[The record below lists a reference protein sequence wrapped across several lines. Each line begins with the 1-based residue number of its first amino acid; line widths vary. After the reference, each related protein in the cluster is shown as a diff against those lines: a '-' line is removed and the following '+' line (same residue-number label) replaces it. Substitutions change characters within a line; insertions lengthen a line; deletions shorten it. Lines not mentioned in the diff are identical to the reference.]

1 RRHVRPW
8 DGRLPRPLLPGPPH
22 GRPRPAPPGSAGR
35 RVRGARA
42 AGARRHHP
50 VLGTGRRPAAHPSRS
65 RRRLPPPA
73 GRGGRRIRCGERR
86 HRLRLLRLGAAERGR
101 RRARDRRGRRR
112 GAGARTVRDTLVV
125 VNPASAGGRTAKQWP
140 LLQRC
145 LVDAGVDF
153 EARITSAPADA
164 IRLTREALRE
174 GFQRIVGVG
183 GDGTLNEIVNGWF
196 DPDTREP
203 INPDA
208 CLGLLPSGTGG
219 DFRKTAGIPLHH
231 AAACALLARGDVRR
245 IDCGIGG
252 DVVHRVNRS
261 RKAAGGT
268 VTFLWHSLAALMT
281 YGSRLVRVYVDGRV
295 TEGPMQNVVIANGR
309 CFGGGMRIAPD
320 ASIDDGL
327 FDVVTVAELTRRRS
341 LTGLSG
347 LYRGRHI
354 GRPGIGFTRGRV
366 VTVVPLEQRPV
377 LFDVEGEQVGRAP
390 ATLTCLPGA
399 LRFCAPAHA

>member
-1 RRHVRPW
+1 M
-8 DGRLPRPLLPGPPH
+8 
-22 GRPRPAPPGSAGR
+22 
-35 RVRGARA
+35 
-42 AGARRHHP
+42 
-50 VLGTGRRPAAHPSRS
+50 
-65 RRRLPPPA
+65 
-73 GRGGRRIRCGERR
+73 
-86 HRLRLLRLGAAERGR
+86 
-101 RRARDRRGRRR
+101 
-112 GAGARTVRDTLVV
+112 RDTLVV

-245 IDCGIGG
+245 IDCGRIDFHGGGAPGPRWFVNIADCGIGG

-281 YGSRLVRVYVDGRV
+281 YGSRLVRVDVDGRV

-309 CFGGGMRIAPD
+309 CFGGGMRIAPH